1 MNMLRGSPQEWKK
14 KTVLITELKGP
25 SGFRLQY
32 ERHSKQAGFV
42 PDASSDSHGLLIQPT
57 LPIGVRL
64 RHVPDGTRVEVWIDQ
79 RKAPCPVPAEQAG
92 RVRNASGTEQ
102 VGGPLKTGANTSAT
116 YSLSTSAFTHC
127 TRTPCRSLCHLAGR
141 TLVRPR
147 RISLARTTP
156 SMARP
161 LRSRP
166 ARHRV

>member
-14 KTVLITELKGP
+14 KNVLFTELKGP

-102 VGGPLKTGANTSAT
+102 VGGPLKTGANTTVPPTLSLHLHSPTAPERHVDPCAT
-116 YSLSTSAFTHC
+116 
-127 TRTPCRSLCHLAGR
+127 
-141 TLVRPR
+141 
-147 RISLARTTP
+147 
-156 SMARP
+156 
-161 LRSRP
+161 
-166 ARHRV
+166 

>member
-14 KTVLITELKGP
+14 KNVLFTELKGP

-102 VGGPLKTGANTSAT
+102 VGGPLKTGANTTVPPTLSLPLHSPTVPERHVDPCAT
-116 YSLSTSAFTHC
+116 
-127 TRTPCRSLCHLAGR
+127 
-141 TLVRPR
+141 
-147 RISLARTTP
+147 
-156 SMARP
+156 
-161 LRSRP
+161 
-166 ARHRV
+166 

>member
-32 ERHSKQAGFV
+32 ERHSKQAGFD
-42 PDASSDSHGLLIQPT
+42 PDVSSDSHGLLIQPT

-64 RHVPDGTRVEVWIDQ
+64 RHVPDETRVEGWIDQ

-102 VGGPLKTGANTSAT
+102 VGGPLKTGANTTVPPTLSLPLHSPTVPERHVDPCAT
-116 YSLSTSAFTHC
+116 
-127 TRTPCRSLCHLAGR
+127 
-141 TLVRPR
+141 
-147 RISLARTTP
+147 
-156 SMARP
+156 
-161 LRSRP
+161 
-166 ARHRV
+166 

>member
-1 MNMLRGSPQEWKK
+1 MLF
-14 KTVLITELKGP
+14 TELKGP

-102 VGGPLKTGANTSAT
+102 VGGPLKTGANTTVPPTLSLHLHSPTAPERHVDPCAT
-116 YSLSTSAFTHC
+116 
-127 TRTPCRSLCHLAGR
+127 
-141 TLVRPR
+141 
-147 RISLARTTP
+147 
-156 SMARP
+156 
-161 LRSRP
+161 
-166 ARHRV
+166 